1 MRTSIRSSSDRCDH
15 GLSVASTDGRSDAS
29 AKGSPITRVSCAA
42 TQACTTGAIYT
53 RITVPLD
60 LDSDATV
67 YHRHDEAE
75 SADSLNLNVLRVV
88 WGGNGLAQTAREH
101 GFESIAYADLEILQV
116 LGVWRQEFAIIYGR
130 LAAEP

>member
-1 MRTSIRSSSDRCDH
+1 MSPSIATRRLLARATCALLLLCS
-15 GLSVASTDGRSDAS
+15 
-29 AKGSPITRVSCAA
+29 GS
-42 TQACTTGAIYT
+42 ACTTGAIYT